1 MSQATASHASAVP
14 AAVVSSGVSSD
25 RDRLRAAGPP
35 RPGRRPALLLS
46 ALVVLFMLVASAA
59 GLLIDDLYQ
68 DPVSVSSMLRGYDL
82 VTLVLV
88 VPALAAVLPGV
99 RRRSPLAEL
108 IWVGLL
114 AAAVY
119 TYAIYVFGTAFNDL
133 FLVHVAAFSGALF
146 ALVLALASID
156 AHVVAHRLRPRTP
169 RRVMGMILAAL
180 ALGLGGMWII
190 ASLRF
195 AVTSDIPAG
204 SLLVETST
212 IVHLGIALDLA
223 LLVPVYAAAA
233 VLLWRRAAWGYLL
246 AAVVL
251 VSGVVHQIGYLVAMP
266 FQAAVGV
273 PGAVTF
279 DPAEPVIAAL
289 FVLATAALLAPVA
302 RK

>member
-1 MSQATASHASAVP
+1 
-14 AAVVSSGVSSD
+14 
-25 RDRLRAAGPP
+25 
-35 RPGRRPALLLS
+35 
-46 ALVVLFMLVASAA
+46 VLFMLVASAA